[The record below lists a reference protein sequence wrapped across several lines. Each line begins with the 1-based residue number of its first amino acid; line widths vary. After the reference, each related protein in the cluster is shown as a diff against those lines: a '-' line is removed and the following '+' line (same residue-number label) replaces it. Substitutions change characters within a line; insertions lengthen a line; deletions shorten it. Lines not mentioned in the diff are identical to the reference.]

1 MIWSVTTFTLE
12 IPSGAWADAFSRRRL
27 LALSALLRAVGFA
40 TWVLWSTYAGFA
52 IGFVLWG
59 INSATSSGTQQAL
72 VYDELAAVGAT
83 KRYVAVI
90 GRAETVALVSM
101 MVAGGLAAP
110 AYAVGGY
117 GLLGAAS
124 VAVCLGTSAVALSFP
139 ETPRVNEL
147 DGSSG
152 LRRYVASLRAGLAEV
167 RRDRRVW
174 HAVLIASAVPGL
186 AAVDEYLPL
195 LTRALGAS
203 TVAVPLWL
211 LLPTAAM
218 AVASAFAERFGA
230 AAPSR
235 VAGGLALAALLLAAG
250 TLSGHPAGL
259 VPLAGC
265 FAVLQIA
272 MVLAEAR
279 MQQVITG
286 PSRATVLS
294 VGGFG
299 AEVFAVTVY
308 AWFALGFT
316 WFEVVPLAAALAVP
330 MLLLAVLTGR
340 WLPPAADAHDR
351 ADHEPGGVD
360 TPSRRN
366 PSS

>member
-1 MIWSVTTFTLE
+1 VIWSVTAFTLE

-27 LALSALLRAVGFA
+27 LALSGLLRAVGFA
-40 TWVLWSTYAGFA
+40 TWVLWPTYTGFA

-59 INSATSSGTQQAL
+59 ITSATTSGTEQAL

-83 KRYVAVI
+83 DRYVAVI
-90 GRAETVALVSM
+90 GRAETVGLVSM

-124 VAVCLGTSAVALSFP
+124 VAVCLGTAVVTLWFP

-147 DGSSG
+147 DGNSG

-186 AAVDEYLPL
+186 SAVDEYLPL

-218 AVASAFAERFGA
+218 ALASAFADRFAA

-235 VAGGLALAALLLAAG
+235 VGAGLAVAALLLAAG
-250 TLSGHPAGL
+250 ALAGHPAGM
-259 VPLAGC
+259 VPVAAC

-279 MQQVITG
+279 MQQVIRG

-308 AWFALGFT
+308 AFFALGFT
-316 WFEVVPLAAALAVP
+316 WHGVVPLVAALAVP

-340 WLPPAADAHDR
+340 WLPPAERAPPR
-351 ADHEPGGVD
+351 ADHEPRAVD
-360 TPSRRN
+360 TPSTTN